1 MKTNIASIFKGT
13 SATGSRTYELCYAL
27 FRFYCGISI
36 ALGAGLSKVFHKI
49 DENGSTEW
57 SNLAFGAPEWFI
69 KQVGE
74 IGFTFISP
82 SFWAYVAIYGEF
94 IGGLFI
100 AFGFL
105 TRISALQMAFQFFV
119 VSFIWYDS
127 PIPFTMYYQQLIF
140 WSFVMIAAVG
150 SGRYSIDQ
158 ALANRAAKLKGLGKK
173 LVIAGAMMTLPLGL
187 QAQGQADAS
196 SRVSFTISNPSLRV
210 RNIEIRHF
218 DYETKKARGYGYDLG
233 PLKTH
238 PVNMPVG
245 TRVYEKKGEDLNLI
259 YMIEAKDQ
267 GMKIDLNKKY
277 EITHQQWLDNAW
289 AQRNTMIYNL
299 EELDK
304 NPDLA
309 TLAKKNGVEM
319 ITFIVSGKNALG
331 KMTHIRVELPFES
344 GKNLGFSKNLSHSSR
359 FQVTYPVGSKI
370 YLCEGPFWEKEYP
383 EKLLFTLEA
392 EQSSYLIRF

>member
-1 MKTNIASIFKGT
+1 MKTNIASILQGT
-13 SATGSRTYELCYAL
+13 SATGSRAYELCYAL

-36 ALGAGLSKVFHKI
+36 ALGAGLSKVFHKV
-49 DENGSTEW
+49 DENGPIEW

-69 KQVGE
+69 KQVAD

-94 IGGLFI
+94 IGGLLI

-105 TRISALQMAFQFFV
+105 TRISAMQMAFQFFV

-158 ALANRAAKLKGLGKK
+158 ALANRQAKLRGLGKK
-173 LVIAGAMMTLPLGL
+173 LAIVGAVMVFPLGL
-187 QAQGQADAS
+187 EAQDQTDAS
-196 SRVSFTISNPSLRV
+196 LRVSFTISNPSLRV
-210 RNIEIRHF
+210 RNIEVRHF
-218 DYETKKARGYGYDLG
+218 NYENKKSSGYGYDLG
-233 PLKTH
+233 PLNSH

-245 TRVYEKKGEDLNLI
+245 TRVYEKQGKDLDLI
-259 YMIEAKDQ
+259 YVIEAKDQ
-267 GMKIDLNKKY
+267 GLKINLNKKY
-277 EITHQQWLDNAW
+277 EITQQQWLDNAW
-289 AQRNTMIYNL
+289 AQRNTMIYQL

-309 TLAKKNGVEM
+309 ALAQKNGVDM
-319 ITFIVSGKNALG
+319 VTFIVSGKSTLG
-331 KMTHIRVELPFES
+331 KMTHIRVEPPFKS
-344 GKNLGFSKNLSHSSR
+344 DNSLGFSKTLSRSSR

-383 EKLLFTLEA
+383 EQLLFTLEA
-392 EQSSYLIRF
+392 EQSSYLIRL

>member
-1 MKTNIASIFKGT
+1 MKTNIASILQGT
-13 SATGSRTYELCYAL
+13 SATGSRAYELCYAL

-36 ALGAGLSKVFHKI
+36 ALGAGLSKVFHKV
-49 DENGSTEW
+49 DENGPIEW

-69 KQVGE
+69 KQVAD

-94 IGGLFI
+94 IGGLLI

-105 TRISALQMAFQFFV
+105 TRISAMQMAFQFFV

-158 ALANRAAKLKGLGKK
+158 ALANRQAKLRGLGKK
-173 LVIAGAMMTLPLGL
+173 LAIVGAVMVFPLGL
-187 QAQGQADAS
+187 EAQDQTDAS
-196 SRVSFTISNPSLRV
+196 LRVSFTISNPSLRV
-210 RNIEIRHF
+210 RNIEVRHF
-218 DYETKKARGYGYDLG
+218 NYENKKSSGYGYDLG
-233 PLKTH
+233 PLNSH

-245 TRVYEKKGEDLNLI
+245 TRVYEKQGKDLDLI
-259 YMIEAKDQ
+259 YVIEAKDQ
-267 GMKIDLNKKY
+267 GLKINLNKKY
-277 EITHQQWLDNAW
+277 EITQQQWLDNAW
-289 AQRNTMIYNL
+289 AQRNTMIYQL

-304 NPDLA
+304 NPGLA
-309 TLAKKNGVEM
+309 ALAQKNGVDM
-319 ITFIVSGKNALG
+319 VTFIVSGKSTLG
-331 KMTHIRVELPFES
+331 KMTHIRVEPPFKS
-344 GKNLGFSKNLSHSSR
+344 DNSLGFSKTLSRSSR

-383 EKLLFTLEA
+383 EQLLFTLEA
-392 EQSSYLIRF
+392 EQSSYLIRL